1 MLIRRSSAKHLTGED
16 LVAIDG
22 GYLTGRRRARVYG
35 HLATCP
41 ACQARVREDREF
53 TEMLRRRLRARIDPA
68 MEAEMIARVLAEAAR
83 RRQRRRFRGPLLVG
97 AMTMLVLFM
106 MTALPSVSEADSLL
120 GDFVRFGQIEIKKR
134 FEDPKP
140 LAVPTT
146 PVIDVDLSA
155 LPFDPVLPATL
166 PLGYQLVATEL
177 ASDEVVNLYF
187 ENSEGDSLMLSEGP
201 NIPGAIVVPPDQGD
215 WSTMVGD
222 TPVLVTADPRPD
234 VTDAVGWE
242 RDGIV
247 FVLMAVDEP
256 SGGLPVADALA
267 IVETIIP
274 LQDRIVKGVESR

>member
-1 MLIRRSSAKHLTGED
+1 VLIRRSSDKHLTGED

-22 GYLTGRRRARVYG
+22 GYLTGRRRERVYG
-35 HLATCP
+35 HLATCL
-41 ACQARVREDREF
+41 ACQAREREDREF
-53 TEMLRRRLRARIDPA
+53 TEMLRQQLRARIDPV

-97 AMTMLVLFM
+97 AMTMLVLFI

-120 GDFVRFGQIEIKKR
+120 GDFVRFGQIEIKER
-134 FEDPKP
+134 FEDPYP

-166 PLGYQLVATEL
+166 PLGYRLVATEL
-177 ASDEVVNLYF
+177 ASDDVVNLYF

-215 WSTMVGD
+215 WTTMVGD
-222 TPVLVTADPRPD
+222 TPVLVTADPRLD
-234 VTDAVGWE
+234 VTGAVVWE
-242 RDGIV
+242 EYGIV
-247 FVLMAVDEP
+247 FVLMTIDEP
-256 SGGLPVADALA
+256 SGGLPVRDARK
-267 IVETIIP
+267 IVEVIIVT
-274 LQDRIVKGVESR
+274 QHEAVEGAK